1 VGAVTQATRGFA
13 AMSGARALR
22 AQACDGVVAMGD
34 RVEQTL
40 AVLNGLVGDYLA
52 RAGNG
57 LATDMA
63 LYRDGRALPLT
74 RTALARAYPDA
85 KARVVVLIHGLMC
98 TERVWRMP
106 DGSDYGSLLERE
118 RDVSALYVR
127 YNSGLAIADNGAR
140 LASLLEALLAAYPV
154 AIKELL
160 LVGYSMGGL
169 VVRSACHVASTHE
182 QRHAWLERV
191 RRIFYIGTPHLG
203 APAERAGKVVTQ
215 ILQRIRDPYTQ
226 LIADLGNLRSAGMKD
241 LGHADLRQEDR
252 RDDRIASTAALRARS
267 IRDARHPVPLL
278 PGIDHY
284 LIAGSLFADPRLA
297 LVFGDALVPVA
308 SATFDETR
316 AKLELAAALPEAH
329 VKIIRDVHHVA
340 LAHSPVVY
348 AALRQLL
355 EGST

>member
-1 VGAVTQATRGFA
+1 
-13 AMSGARALR
+13 
-22 AQACDGVVAMGD
+22 MGE

-63 LYRDGRALPLT
+63 FYRDGCALAPT

-85 KARVVVLIHGLMC
+85 KARVVVLLHGLMC
-98 TERVWRMP
+98 TESIWRMP
-106 DGSDYGSLLERE
+106 DGSDYGSLLEHE
-118 RDVSALYVR
+118 HAVSALYVR

-140 LASLLEALLAAYPV
+140 LAALLDALLAAYPV
-154 AIKELL
+154 AIEELL

-169 VVRSACHVASTHE
+169 VVRSACHVASTGEH
-182 QRHAWLERV
+182 RSAWLERV

-203 APAERAGKVVTQ
+203 APAERVGKVVTE

-226 LIADLGNLRSAGMKD
+226 LFADLSNLRSAGMKD
-241 LGHADLRQEDR
+241 LGHADLRHEDR
-252 RDDRIASTAALRARS
+252 IDTPRS

-284 LIAGSLFADPRLA
+284 LIAGSMFADPRLA
-297 LVFGDALVPVA
+297 LAFGDALVPVS

-316 AKLELAAALPEAH
+316 AELATALPDTH
-329 VKIIRDVHHVA
+329 VKIIPDAHHIA
-340 LAHSPVVY
+340 LAHSRAVY

-355 EGST
+355 EDPT

>member
-1 VGAVTQATRGFA
+1 
-13 AMSGARALR
+13 
-22 AQACDGVVAMGD
+22 MGD

-63 LYRDGRALPLT
+63 LYCEGRALPLT
-74 RTALARAYPDA
+74 RAAIARAYPEA
-85 KARVVVLIHGLMC
+85 KPRVVVLIHGLMC

-118 RDVSALYVR
+118 RDVSALYLR

-140 LASLLEALLAAYPV
+140 LAALLEALLAAYPV
-154 AIKELL
+154 EIEELL

-169 VVRSACHVASTHE
+169 VVRSACHVASTRE
-182 QRHAWLERV
+182 RRHAWLERV

-226 LIADLGNLRSAGMKD
+226 LFADLGNLRSAGMKD
-241 LGHADLRQEDR
+241 LGHADLRHEDR
-252 RDDRIASTAALRARS
+252 SDWTAAQRARS

-278 PGIDHY
+278 AGIDHY
-284 LIAGSLFADPRLA
+284 LIAGSIFALPRLA

-316 AKLELAAALPEAH
+316 AELEQELAAALPEDH

-340 LAHSPVVY
+340 LARSPAVY

>member
-1 VGAVTQATRGFA
+1 
-13 AMSGARALR
+13 
-22 AQACDGVVAMGD
+22 MGD

-63 LYRDGRALPLT
+63 FYRDGRALPTT
-74 RTALARAYPDA
+74 RAAFARAYPDA

-98 TERVWRMP
+98 TERIWRMP
-106 DGSDYGSLLERE
+106 DGSDYGSLLEHE

-127 YNSGLAIADNGAR
+127 YNSGLAIAENGER
-140 LASLLEALLAAYPV
+140 LAALLEALLSAYPV
-154 AIKELL
+154 AIEELL

-169 VVRSACHVASTHE
+169 VVRSACHIACDHE
-182 QRHAWLERV
+182 QRSAWLERV

-203 APAERAGKVVTQ
+203 APAERVGKVVTQ

-226 LIADLGNLRSAGMKD
+226 LFAELGNLRSAGMKD
-241 LGHADLRQEDR
+241 LGHADLRREDR
-252 RDDRIASTAALRARS
+252 IDSLARSARS

-284 LIAGSLFADPRLA
+284 LIAGSMFADARLA
-297 LVFGDALVPVA
+297 LAFGDTLVPVA

-316 AKLELAAALPEAH
+316 AELASALPDTH
-329 VKIIRDVHHVA
+329 VKIIPDVHHIA
-340 LAHSPVVY
+340 LAHSPAVY

-355 EGST
+355 EDPT

>member
-1 VGAVTQATRGFA
+1 
-13 AMSGARALR
+13 
-22 AQACDGVVAMGD
+22 MGD

-63 LYRDGRALPLT
+63 FFRDGSPLAPTRA
-74 RTALARAYPDA
+74 ALARAYPDA
-85 KARVVVLIHGLMC
+85 KPRVVVLLHGLMC
-98 TERVWRMP
+98 TERIWRMS

-140 LASLLEALLAAYPV
+140 LGALLDALLAAYPV
-154 AIKELL
+154 AIEELL

-169 VVRSACHVASTHE
+169 IVRSACHVASTHE
-182 QRHAWLERV
+182 HRSAWLERV

-203 APAERAGKVVTQ
+203 APAERVGKVVTGF
-215 ILQRIRDPYTQ
+215 LQRIRDPYTQ
-226 LIADLGNLRSAGMKD
+226 LFADLGNLRSAGMKD
-241 LGHADLRQEDR
+241 LGHADLRHEDR
-252 RDDRIASTAALRARS
+252 SQARGAWS

-284 LIAGSLFADPRLA
+284 LIAGSMFADPRLA
-297 LVFGDALVPVA
+297 LAFGDALVPVA
-308 SATFDETR
+308 SATFDEAR
-316 AKLELAAALPEAH
+316 AELASALPDTH
-329 VKIIRDVHHVA
+329 VKVIPDVHHIA
-340 LAHSPVVY
+340 LAHSPAVY

-355 EGST
+355 EGPT